1 MNTLQA
7 RDRERLR
14 TLAEFRY
21 SLRQFLLFSERRAE
35 QTERLG
41 LRHHSVV
48 ELSNRCAE
56 AGLLQRVRDAADRRR
71 VRLEVTAEGHRV
83 LRVLSADHERELRG
97 LLPRVV
103 QSLSLIE
110 QARSQGA

>member
-1 MNTLQA
+1 
-7 RDRERLR
+7 
-14 TLAEFRY
+14 
-21 SLRQFLLFSERRAE
+21 
-35 QTERLG
+35 
-41 LRHHSVV
+41 V

-97 LLPRVV
+97 LLPRLV